1 MFLTQAGYVNKV
13 LSKFVINK
21 FKLVSRP
28 LAAHFK
34 LSKLQEPTV
43 NIDIEYMKKIPYINV
58 ICIIIYAM
66 ICSSRFI
73 RNLSKE
79 H

>member
-13 LSKFVINK
+13 LSKFVIKK

-34 LSKLQEPTV
+34 LSKLQEPTI
-43 NIDIEYMKKIPYINV
+43 NIDIEYMKKIPYFNV
-58 ICIIIYAM
+58 ICIIVYTM
-66 ICSSRFI
+66 ICYSIFI
-73 RNLSKE
+73 RNPSKE

>member
-34 LSKLQEPTV
+34 LSKLQEPRV
-43 NIDIEYMKKIPYINV
+43 NVDIEYMKKIPYFNV
-58 ICIIIYAM
+58 ICIIMYAM

-73 RNLSKE
+73 RNPSKE